1 MGLVRGWARAFLL
14 RFFSGRPEAVN
25 CNWLR
30 ALLAGRRRAYVC
42 QRIISSFCVGTAIR
56 RNYTSIVHEFQNT
69 TFKMFEERSREN
81 SDLSDL
87 SELSDV
93 SALSDSSELSYSAVG
108 HCDRR
113 RYNRELTVRNR
124 EFCLPTTSPTKQP
137 GNNSGLSSCI
147 L

>member
-1 MGLVRGWARAFLL
+1 MLLKFHQDRLFFTDTLLFALVKRVNVSFT
-14 RFFSGRPEAVN
+14 FFPGRPEIVK
-25 CNWLR
+25 CNSLR

-69 TFKMFEERSREN
+69 TFKMLEERSREN
-81 SDLSDL
+81 SDLAD
-87 SELSDV
+87 LSDV

-113 RYNRELTVRNR
+113 RYNRERTISRFRLRMGVQK
-124 EFCLPTTSPTKQP
+124 F
-137 GNNSGLSSCI
+137 GI
-147 L
+147 